1 MVVGLKIYG
10 IAVTTVVYDE
20 DMMDID
26 TLIIRIITTT
36 NIPITKASIILFKPT
51 SAFTII
57 FISTNNQYNTNQSN
71 VYIINI

>member
-36 NIPITKASIILFKPT
+36 NIPIT
-51 SAFTII
+51 
-57 FISTNNQYNTNQSN
+57 
-71 VYIINI
+71 